1 MALDSRQKRAAVIGV
16 GRAWYRNPDP
26 NSLDAAQRASIGL
39 VYPVATFALPVVAD
53 EPTCNLLALISTRAV
68 NVDAPITTAVT
79 NLAADIEE
87 ISNVLGIISTSVNNV
102 DAEIDDSVT
111 NLDAPIE
118 C

>member
-1 MALDSRQKRAAVIGV
+1 MIRWNSNKAGFPGNSIHFIKSVFRQVFSVTSEA
-16 GRAWYRNPDP
+16 PEP
-26 NSLDAAQRASIGL
+26 
-39 VYPVATFALPVVAD
+39 D

-68 NVDAPITTAVT
+68 NVDAPIITTVT

-87 ISNVLGIISTSVNNV
+87 ITNVLGIISTRVNNI